1 MPDRRGRRALPPTR
15 REHWRAVIGVVV
27 VLLVCLVV
35 GEVVDQ
41 VVKSSPGVGRRTNE
55 TWVAAVAALVDESNT
70 LSPMLRDVR
79 AHATDPAAFD
89 RVTLQFALAE
99 LKRGAASEAT
109 MYRTLGL
116 AAPSSSAGALA
127 SAALNLRYEGVESL
141 ARGIGLAISRPTG
154 RPPLARA
161 ARSLVAA
168 GSRLVA
174 ADAAYRELVTSLRG
188 SGGARHL
195 PSSVW
200 VLAPGVWSASSAG
213 AWAGELRSAANLAF
227 APALSIVAL
236 ALVPPPLNITGL
248 PTTTTT
254 TLVTTTTT
262 LVTTTTTLVTT
273 TTTTTTTLPATTTTR
288 SPKGHALFQAT
299 TTTSST
305 TTTSPGTVGSS
316 TPANSRPASTTT
328 TSTLPGVTT
337 TLQIPPAGSV
347 SVVAATAQ
355 LEVVVIVKNTGDT
368 TARGA
373 AVTAVL
379 SPSGASHAGAARVS
393 CRHRLLV
400 LAPGTSQ
407 YMVMPK
413 LAVRHATSYE
423 LVVTATIPGGAPT
436 ARSLAL
442 YVSS

>member
-1 MPDRRGRRALPPTR
+1 MPDRRGRRALPPSG
-15 REHWRAVIGVVV
+15 REHWRVVIGVVV

-41 VVKSSPGVGRRTNE
+41 VVKSSPGVDRRTNK

-79 AHATDPAAFD
+79 AHATDPTAFD

-99 LKRGAASEAT
+99 LERGAASEAT

-116 AAPSSSAGALA
+116 AAPSSSAGARA
-127 SAALNLRYEGVESL
+127 SAVLNLRYEGIESL

-161 ARSLVAA
+161 ARSLVVA

-188 SGGARHL
+188 GGRARSL

-200 VLAPGVWSASSAG
+200 VLAPGVWSASSAD

-248 PTTTTT
+248 PTT
-254 TLVTTTTT
+254 
-262 LVTTTTTLVTT
+262 
-273 TTTTTTTLPATTTTR
+273 LPATTTTK
-288 SPKGHALFQAT
+288 SPKGHARLQAT

-316 TPANSRPASTTT
+316 TPVNSQPATTTT
-328 TSTLPGVTT
+328 TSALPGVTT

-347 SVVAATAQ
+347 SVVAATAR

-379 SPSGASHAGAARVS
+379 SPSGTSHSGAARVS
-393 CRHRLLV
+393 CRHGLLA

-407 YMVMPK
+407 YVVMPK
-413 LAVRHATSYE
+413 LAVRHATGYE

-436 ARSLAL
+436 SRSLAL

>member
-1 MPDRRGRRALPPTR
+1 MPDRRGRRALPVSR
-15 REHWRAVIGVVV
+15 REHWRVVIGVVV
-27 VLLVCLVV
+27 LLLVCLVV

-55 TWVAAVAALVDESNT
+55 TWAAAVAALVDESNT

-79 AHATDPAAFD
+79 AHATDPAVFD

-99 LKRGAASEAT
+99 LARGAASEAT

-116 AAPSSSAGALA
+116 AAPSSRAGVLA
-127 SAALNLRYEGVESL
+127 SAVLNLRHEGIESL
-141 ARGIGLAISRPTG
+141 ARGIGLAISGPAG

-161 ARSLVAA
+161 ARSLVTA

-174 ADAAYRELVTSLRG
+174 ADAAYRELVTSLRRG
-188 SGGARHL
+188 GGARSL
-195 PSSVW
+195 PPSVW
-200 VLAPGVWSASSAG
+200 VLAPGVWSASSVG
-213 AWAGELRSAANLAF
+213 AWAGELRSAANLSF

-248 PTTTTT
+248 PTTTTS
-254 TLVTTTTT
+254 TTTTT
-262 LVTTTTTLVTT
+262 LPA

-288 SPKGHALFQAT
+288 TPKGHARFGAT

-316 TPANSRPASTTT
+316 SPANSGSTSTTT

-347 SVVAATAQ
+347 SVVAATAR

-379 SPSGASHAGAARVS
+379 SPSGTSHTGAARVS
-393 CRHRLLV
+393 CRHRLLA
-400 LAPGTSQ
+400 LAPGASQ
-407 YMVMPK
+407 YVMMSK
-413 LAVRHATSYE
+413 LAVRHATGYE
-423 LVVTATIPGGAPT
+423 LVVTATIPGGAPS
-436 ARSLAL
+436 ARSLTL

>member
-1 MPDRRGRRALPPTR
+1 MPDRRGRRALPPSG
-15 REHWRAVIGVVV
+15 REHWRVVIGVVV

-41 VVKSSPGVGRRTNE
+41 VVKSSPGVDRRTNK

-79 AHATDPAAFD
+79 AHATDPTAFD

-99 LKRGAASEAT
+99 LERGAASEAT

-116 AAPSSSAGALA
+116 AAPSSSAGARA
-127 SAALNLRYEGVESL
+127 SAVLNLRYEGIESL

-161 ARSLVAA
+161 ARSLVVA

-188 SGGARHL
+188 GGRARSL

-200 VLAPGVWSASSAG
+200 VLAPGVWSASSAD

-248 PTTTTT
+248 PTTLPATT
-254 TLVTTTTT
+254 TTTTT
-262 LVTTTTTLVTT
+262 LATT
-273 TTTTTTTLPATTTTR
+273 TTTTTTTLPATTTTK
-288 SPKGHALFQAT
+288 SPKGHARLQAT

-316 TPANSRPASTTT
+316 TPVNSQPATTTT
-328 TSTLPGVTT
+328 TSALPGVTT

-347 SVVAATAQ
+347 SVVAATAR

-379 SPSGASHAGAARVS
+379 SPSGTSHSGAARVS
-393 CRHRLLV
+393 CRHGLLA

-407 YMVMPK
+407 YVVMPK
-413 LAVRHATSYE
+413 LAVRHATGYE

-436 ARSLAL
+436 SRSLAL

>member
-1 MPDRRGRRALPPTR
+1 MPDRRGRRALPPSG
-15 REHWRAVIGVVV
+15 REHWRVVIGVVV

-41 VVKSSPGVGRRTNE
+41 VVKSSPGVDRRTNK

-79 AHATDPAAFD
+79 AHATDPTAFD

-99 LKRGAASEAT
+99 LERGAASEAT

-116 AAPSSSAGALA
+116 AAPSSSAGARA
-127 SAALNLRYEGVESL
+127 SAVLNLRYEGIESL

-161 ARSLVAA
+161 ARSLVVA

-188 SGGARHL
+188 GGGARSL

-200 VLAPGVWSASSAG
+200 VLALGVWSASSAG

-248 PTTTTT
+248 PTTLPATT
-254 TLVTTTTT
+254 TTTTT
-262 LVTTTTTLVTT
+262 LATT
-273 TTTTTTTLPATTTTR
+273 TTTTTTTLPATTTTK
-288 SPKGHALFQAT
+288 SPKGHARLQAT

-316 TPANSRPASTTT
+316 TPVNSQPATTTT
-328 TSTLPGVTT
+328 TSALPGVTT

-379 SPSGASHAGAARVS
+379 SPSGTSHSGAARVS
-393 CRHRLLV
+393 CRHGLLA

-407 YMVMPK
+407 YVVMPK
-413 LAVRHATSYE
+413 LAVRHATGYE
-423 LVVTATIPGGAPT
+423 LVVTATIPGGASA